1 MVEVVVVLVLFVVVL
16 LVVLVLVG
24 LISDILST
32 FSPAYTHT
40 HTHTPNNKNV
50 SERRVLVEPQR
61 GFVLEVVP
69 ATTKRERE
77 VGYFCP
83 SVIRSQ

>member
-1 MVEVVVVLVLFVVVL
+1 MVEVVVVFVVLVVVL
-16 LVVLVLVG
+16 LVVLVG